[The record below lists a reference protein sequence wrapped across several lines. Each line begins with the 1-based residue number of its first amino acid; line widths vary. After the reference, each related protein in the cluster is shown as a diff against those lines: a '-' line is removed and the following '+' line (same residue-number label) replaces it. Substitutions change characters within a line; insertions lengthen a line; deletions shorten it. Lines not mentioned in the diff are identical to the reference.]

1 MSATA
6 PDPTP
11 RAGAPRYF
19 GRWQLLRL
27 LGKSQHTMNW
37 LVAERGGEELMLVL
51 PRTAPVGAA
60 LERWLQNVRR
70 ASRLEH
76 PQLAPTADIGV
87 HDNWPYAAYDMKGLA
102 TLTDRLPRKGLP
114 GAEAAAI
121 AAGLLR
127 GLAYAHEAGVV
138 HGDLQLSLLMLD
150 DQGQLRLAGLEA
162 ACESPAAMAL
172 AASVIANGGGS
183 ASSQLSTQRAA
194 AERDVLCAGLLLH
207 GMLAGAPALD
217 EPDIGRALARLPPL
231 GREIVRLPWT
241 TAHPIAE
248 PLRAI
253 VNRATDRQ
261 ERQRYRNA
269 RTLLHALEGWLQAES
284 AAEGGVLGL
293 LADKLRAAG
302 VLPATAGAGAR
313 AARLAMMERE
323 RTNELAEVVLDDLAL
338 SFELLRA
345 VNTAQ
350 VRGAQV
356 SGGGA
361 VLTVRR
367 AIAMVGMEGV
377 RRAALGLRTWPGPLN
392 DAAAAELERA
402 LERCKRAGRVAMALR
417 QPVYDGEVVYLITLL
432 QNLGRLVVQYH
443 FAEDAA
449 QIHRLMQPGPP
460 ARAGDPP
467 EPGMSEESAAFAV
480 LGADIDAVGHA
491 VARWWGLPEIVLGMI
506 RRPAAEA
513 PVHAPQTDE
522 DMLRLVAACANETVD
537 AAAQPAT
544 KMALAL
550 QRVVQRYGR
559 LLDISVRDLQ
569 EALKDRPAEERIAH
583 TAPMPLDALGDAA
596 AAPSQGGAGA
606 LRVQATLRA
615 RATGDVPASR

>member
-6 PDPTP
+6 SDTTP
-11 RAGAPRYF
+11 RTGAPRHF

-51 PRTAPVGAA
+51 PRSAPAGAA
-60 LERWLQNVRR
+60 LERWLQTVRR
-70 ASRLEH
+70 AARLAH
-76 PQLAPTADIGV
+76 PQLAPAADIGV
-87 HDNWPYAAYDMKGLA
+87 HENWPYAAYDLKGLA
-102 TLTDRLPRKGLP
+102 TLADRLPRKGLP
-114 GAEAAAI
+114 GPEAAAI
-121 AAGLLR
+121 AARALQ

-138 HGDLQLSLLMLD
+138 HGDLQGAMLLLD
-150 DQGQLRLAGLEA
+150 DQGQVRLAGLEA
-162 ACESPAAMAL
+162 ACESPAAQAL
-172 AASVIANGGGS
+172 AASALAGGG
-183 ASSQLSTQRAA
+183 AASQLSTQRAA
-194 AERDVLCAGLLLH
+194 AERDVLAAGLLLH
-207 GMLAGAPALD
+207 GMLAGTPALE
-217 EPDIGRALARLPPL
+217 EPDIGRALVRLPPF

-241 TAHPIAE
+241 TVQPVAE

-269 RTLLHALEGWLQAES
+269 RTLLHALEGWLQVES

-313 AARLAMMERE
+313 AARLALMERE
-323 RTNELAEVVLDDLAL
+323 RTNELAEVVLEDLAL

-350 VRGAQV
+350 VRGALV
-356 SGGGA
+356 SGSGA

-367 AIAMVGMEGV
+367 AIAMVGLDGV
-377 RRAALGLRTWPGPLN
+377 RRAALGLRTWPGPL
-392 DAAAAELERA
+392 DEAGAADLERM
-402 LERCKRAGRVAMALR
+402 LQRCKRAGRVAMALR
-417 QPVYDGEVVYLITLL
+417 PPIYDGEVVYLVTLL

-449 QIHRLMQPGPP
+449 QIRRLMQPGPP
-460 ARAGDPP
+460 VREGDPP
-467 EPGMSEESAAFAV
+467 EPGMSEEGAAFAV
-480 LGADIDAVGHA
+480 LGADIDAIGQA
-491 VARWWGLPEIVLGMI
+491 VARWWGLPELVLGMI
-506 RRPAAEA
+506 RRPAPAA
-513 PVHAPQTDE
+513 PVHTPQSDE

-537 AAAQPAT
+537 AMALPAAKAAQ
-544 KMALAL
+544 AL

-559 LLDISVRDLQ
+559 LLDLSLRDLQ
-569 EALKDRPAEERIAH
+569 EALKDRPVEERIAH
-583 TAPMPLDALGDAA
+583 TAPMPLEMTDATAG
-596 AAPSQGGAGA
+596 AAPATGA
-606 LRVQATLRA
+606 LRARSALRA
-615 RATGDVPASR
+615 RQPGPAPTEG